1 MCVSNSTHQLRQLLP
16 IHLHNDFASIM
27 TNQKPS
33 GRETQSVASLL
44 IIDDDIAV
52 QTSLSLLF
60 RKEGFTVRVA
70 DGPFETFE
78 VLNEETPDVIL
89 LDMNFSVD
97 TSGDDGLRLLRRIR
111 EKLPN
116 VPVILITGWGSIDL
130 AVEGM
135 KAGAKD
141 FITKPW
147 QNDHIVQSVR
157 TALNLAQPAPTS
169 PNRRK
174 LDQQFQFENIV
185 GEDPNLL
192 NILTTVGRVA
202 PTDAPVLITGESG
215 TGKELIAEAIHQ
227 NSRRKRQPFV
237 KVNLGGISSTLFES
251 ELFGHVRGAFT
262 DAKTDRV
269 GRFELANKGSI
280 FLDEIG
286 DLDPSSQVK
295 LLRVLQD
302 RTFEPLGSSKS
313 RTVDVRI
320 ICATNRNLEEM
331 VSKGLF
337 REDLFYRINLITVRL
352 PALRERPGDISLLV
366 DYFVNNLKTIYGRP
380 NLRVSSAA
388 QKWLRNLP
396 LPGNIRQLKNVV
408 ERTVLLSASD
418 ELQPDDFARNLQS
431 PPALPSAQ
439 SLPQVGTMTLEE
451 MEYQMIQRAMA
462 FHQNR
467 VAKVARALGITRF
480 ALYRRLEKFG
490 IPYDHAGEGVE

>member
-1 MCVSNSTHQLRQLLP
+1 M
-16 IHLHNDFASIM
+16 
-27 TNQKPS
+27 
-33 GRETQSVASLL
+33 LL
-44 IIDDDIAV
+44 IIDDDVAI

-60 RKEGFTVRVA
+60 RKEGFAVRVA
-70 DGPFETFE
+70 DGPFETFD
-78 VLNEETPDVIL
+78 VLEQETPEAIL

-111 EKLPN
+111 ERLPN

-147 QNDHIVQSVR
+147 QNDYLVQSVR
-157 TALNLAQPAPTS
+157 TALNLAQTAPAS

-174 LDQQFQFENIV
+174 LDQQFQFDNII

-192 NILTTVGRVA
+192 DILTTIGRVA

-227 NSRRKRQPFV
+227 NSRRKRNPFV

-313 RTVDVRI
+313 RTVDVRV

-331 VSKGLF
+331 VSKGQF

-352 PALRERPGDISLLV
+352 PALRERPGDIPLLV
-366 DYFVNNLKTIYGRP
+366 NYFVNNLKTIYNRP
-380 NLRVSSAA
+380 ELRVGTLA
-388 QKWLRNLP
+388 QKWLKNLP

-408 ERTVLLSASD
+408 ERTVLLSPND
-418 ELQPDDFARNLQS
+418 ELLPDDFERNLPQTPTS
-431 PPALPSAQ
+431 APYALG

-451 MEYQMIQRAMA
+451 MEYQMIQRAMT

-467 VAKVARALGITRF
+467 VSKVARALGITRF

-490 IPYDHAGEGVE
+490 IPYTTEE

>member
-1 MCVSNSTHQLRQLLP
+1 M
-16 IHLHNDFASIM
+16 
-27 TNQKPS
+27 
-33 GRETQSVASLL
+33 LL
-44 IIDDDIAV
+44 IIDDDIAI

-60 RKEGFTVRVA
+60 RKEGFVVRLA
-70 DGPFETFE
+70 DGPFETLE
-78 VLNEETPDVIL
+78 ILAEETPELIL

-97 TSGDDGLRLLRRIR
+97 TSGDDGLRLLRQIR
-111 EKLPN
+111 ERLPV

-135 KAGAKD
+135 KAGARD

-147 QNDHIVQSVR
+147 QNDHLVQSVR
-157 TALNLAQPAPTS
+157 TALNLAQATPAS

-174 LDQQFQFENIV
+174 LDQQFDFDNIV

-192 NILTTVGRVA
+192 ALLTTIGRVA

-227 NSRRKRQPFV
+227 NSRRHRQPFV

-262 DAKTDRV
+262 DAKTDRA

-286 DLDPSSQVK
+286 DLDPASQVK

-313 RTVDVRI
+313 RTVDVRV

-337 REDLFYRINLITVRL
+337 REDLFYRINLISVRL
-352 PALRERPGDISLLV
+352 PALRERPGDIPLLV
-366 DYFVNNLKTIYGRP
+366 NYFVDNLKVIYGRP
-380 NLRVSSAA
+380 DLRVSTSA
-388 QKWLRNLP
+388 QKWLKTLP

-408 ERTVLLSASD
+408 ERTVLLSSGD
-418 ELQPDDFARNLQS
+418 ELQVEDFERNLTS
-431 PPALPSAQ
+431 NAMTASSGATNWPP
-439 SLPQVGTMTLEE
+439 VGSMTLEE
-451 MEYQMIQRAMA
+451 MEYQMIHRAMA
-462 FHQNR
+462 FHQNH

-490 IPYDHAGEGVE
+490 IPYTTEE

>member
-1 MCVSNSTHQLRQLLP
+1 M
-16 IHLHNDFASIM
+16 
-27 TNQKPS
+27 
-33 GRETQSVASLL
+33 LL

-60 RKEGFTVRVA
+60 RKEGFAVRIA

-78 VLNEETPDVIL
+78 ILGEETPELIL

-111 EKLPN
+111 ERLPD

-135 KAGAKD
+135 KAGAQD

-147 QNDHIVQSVR
+147 QNEYLVQSVR
-157 TALNLAQPAPTS
+157 TALNLAKPDLVS
-169 PNRRK
+169 PDRQR
-174 LDQQFQFENIV
+174 LDEQFSFDNIV
-185 GEDPNLL
+185 GEDATLL
-192 NILTTVGRVA
+192 HVLKTIGRVA

-262 DAKTDRV
+262 DARTDRI

-286 DLDPSSQVK
+286 DLDPASQVK

-313 RTVDVRI
+313 RTVNVRV
-320 ICATNRNLEEM
+320 ICATNRNLDEM
-331 VSKGLF
+331 VAKGLF
-337 REDLFYRINLITVRL
+337 REDLLYRINLITVRL
-352 PALRERPGDISLLV
+352 PALRERPNDIPRLAT
-366 DYFVNNLKTIYGRP
+366 YFVNNLKTLYGRP
-380 NLRVSSAA
+380 GLHIGKEAMN
-388 QKWLRNLP
+388 WLSTLA

-408 ERTVLLSASD
+408 ERTVLLAHSD
-418 ELQPDDFARNLQS
+418 KLTVADFEQNLQS
-431 PPALPSAQ
+431 SPTLPSAQ

-451 MEYQMIQRAMA
+451 MEYQMIQQAMV
-462 FHQNR
+462 FHNNR
-467 VAKVARALGITRF
+467 VTRVARALGITRF

-490 IPYDHAGEGVE
+490 IPYTTEE

>member
-1 MCVSNSTHQLRQLLP
+1 M
-16 IHLHNDFASIM
+16 
-27 TNQKPS
+27 
-33 GRETQSVASLL
+33 LL
-44 IIDDDIAV
+44 IIDDDIAI

-78 VLNEETPDVIL
+78 VLDLETPEAII

-111 EKLPN
+111 ERLPN

-157 TALNLAQPAPTS
+157 TTLNLAQPTPTS

-192 NILTTVGRVA
+192 DILTTIGRVA

-227 NSRRKRQPFV
+227 NSRRKRQAFV

-286 DLDPSSQVK
+286 DLDPASQVK

-313 RTVDVRI
+313 RTVDVRV

-331 VSKGLF
+331 VSKGQF

-352 PALRERPGDISLLV
+352 PALRERPNDIPLLV
-366 DYFVNNLKTIYGRP
+366 NYFVNNLKTIYNRP
-380 NLRVSSAA
+380 ELRVSAAA
-388 QKWLRNLP
+388 QKWLKNLP
-396 LPGNIRQLKNVV
+396 LPGNIRQLKNIV
-408 ERTVLLSASD
+408 ERTVLLSPNT
-418 ELQPDDFARNLQS
+418 ELQPDDFERNLPQKTS
-431 PPALPSAQ
+431 TQHLAPR
-439 SLPQVGTMTLEE
+439 SLPDVGTMTLEE

-490 IPYDHAGEGVE
+490 IPYEDA